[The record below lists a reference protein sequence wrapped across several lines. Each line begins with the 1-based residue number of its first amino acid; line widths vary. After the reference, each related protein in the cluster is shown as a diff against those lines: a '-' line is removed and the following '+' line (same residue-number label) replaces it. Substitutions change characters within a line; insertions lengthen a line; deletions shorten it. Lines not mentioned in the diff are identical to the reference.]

1 MGKTVGRTKERAVG
15 GSGSNGTR
23 VLCTYHNPVS
33 QVMNHID
40 RAATAVCTIN
50 VPRPPR
56 RRQSAKCTTFRK
68 ISSKNGLFFGWKP
81 PPPRLDVLST
91 GFFRARERA
100 LSALQTARK
109 GPRPGTEGARAK
121 PHAGPPRMARH
132 GGPRARRPQAA
143 EPPAGHAKRSPARR
157 RAADRQADGKDGEGR
172 RGGDPQHRGGRA
184 AGGGAGRGAAQAA
197 AHTRPRPQ
205 RPALNPAVPQ
215 AAHGAAGG
223 RHQATRPPRQGPT
236 PQAARG
242 AGGR

>member
-1 MGKTVGRTKERAVG
+1 
-15 GSGSNGTR
+15 
-23 VLCTYHNPVS
+23 
-33 QVMNHID
+33 MNHID

-50 VPRPPR
+50 VPRLPR
-56 RRQSAKCTTFRK
+56 RRQSAKCTTFLK
-68 ISSKNGLFFGWKP
+68 ISSKNGPFFGWKP

-109 GPRPGTEGARAK
+109 GPRPGLEGARAK
-121 PHAGPPRMARH
+121 PHAESTRMDRH

-143 EPPAGHAKRSPARR
+143 EHPAGAPKATPRPGGGPPTARPPARSS
-157 RAADRQADGKDGEGR
+157 EGR
-172 RGGDPQHRGGRA
+172 RGGDPLHRGARA

>member
-1 MGKTVGRTKERAVG
+1 MYLSQPGFPGNEPYRPRRYRSLYYQCTTTTPAAAIGKM
-15 GSGSNGTR
+15 
-23 VLCTYHNPVS
+23 HNVSENFQQKRPVF
-33 QVMNHID
+33 
-40 RAATAVCTIN
+40 RLEATAAASVGTVNRIFQGAGGGRPYSFGN
-50 VPRPPR
+50 STKGTATQAPRHPGP
-56 RRQSAKCTTFRK
+56 
-68 ISSKNGLFFGWKP
+68 NLM
-81 PPPRLDVLST
+81 
-91 GFFRARERA
+91 
-100 LSALQTARK
+100 QTP
-109 GPRPGTEGARAK
+109 GRPG
-121 PHAGPPRMARH
+121 GP

-223 RHQATRPPRQGPT
+223 RHQATRPPRQGPN